1 MYNKTTNKNINEY
14 RVIRDI
20 KNKVN
25 ITIEEMLFLEMRIY
39 IEVASKCAL
48 MYRKDESNFSIYNS
62 KNNEYEETVKAN
74 KKIIKEFVAKC
85 EKLAKAFEKEYEEK
99 IKNNETIEDYKII
112 FMSDFNNLYYNS
124 YVSNLKEDIFKN
136 EFLKKYETETKKY
149 IKDFKIEDIGIRG
162 DK

>member
-25 ITIEEMLFLEMRIY
+25 MTIEEMLFLEMRIY

-74 KKIIKEFVAKC
+74 KKTIKEFVAKC

>member
-1 MYNKTTNKNINEY
+1 MYNKTTNKNISEY

-25 ITIEEMLFLEMRIY
+25 MTTEEILFLEMRIY
-39 IEVASKCAL
+39 IGVASKCAL
-48 MYRKDESNFSIYNS
+48 MYKKDENNFSIYNS
-62 KNNEYEETVKAN
+62 ENNEYEETVKAN
-74 KKIIKEFVAKC
+74 KEIIKEFVAKC
-85 EKLAKAFEKEYEEK
+85 EKLTKAFEKEYEEK
-99 IKNNETIEDYKII
+99 IKNNEIIEDYKII
-112 FMSDFNNLYYNS
+112 FISDFNNLYYNS

-136 EFLKKYETETKKY
+136 EFLKEYETETKKY

>member
-1 MYNKTTNKNINEY
+1 MYNKTTNKNISEY

-25 ITIEEMLFLEMRIY
+25 MTTEEILFLEMRIY
-39 IEVASKCAL
+39 IEVATKCAL
-48 MYRKDESNFSIYNS
+48 MYKKDENNFSIYNS
-62 KNNEYEETVKAN
+62 ENNEYEETVKTN
-74 KKIIKEFVAKC
+74 KEIIKEFVAKC
-85 EKLAKAFEKEYEEK
+85 EKLTKVFEKEYEEK
-99 IKNNETIEDYKII
+99 IKNNEIIEDYKII
-112 FMSDFNNLYYNS
+112 FISDFNNLYYNS

-136 EFLKKYETETKKY
+136 EFLKEYETETKKY